1 MIFEFRT
8 FADDMETYAQVLL
21 PLPLNATFTYRVPTE
36 MLDRARVG
44 YRVIVPFGRK
54 RFYTGIVESLSPKA
68 PDGFEI
74 RDIAMTLDET
84 PILRHPQLKL
94 WEWLADYYL
103 CAPGDVYKAAVP
115 AGLKIESKTFV
126 EVNPDY
132 ETENGETISEREA
145 IIQHMLDHEGAMTV
159 DAIAAK
165 TGLKGIQG
173 TVNRMIE
180 RGIIIISEK
189 LVERYRAKREPYV
202 APEFDR
208 TGISQAFALVKG
220 AKKQETL
227 LLALIEM
234 TKLQHAMTGL
244 RPEISRAAL
253 LERAGCTTS
262 ILKELEKKGLV
273 RQYKKEINR
282 FAYDGSRP
290 VELPRLSEA
299 QAQAL
304 DGIHR
309 SWTDHDITLL
319 HGVTSSGKTEIY
331 QHLIAD
337 VMRRGRQ
344 ALYLVPEIA
353 LTTQL
358 TKRLQA
364 VFGPRVLIYH
374 SKFTDNE
381 RVDIWRRLLADPEP
395 CVVIGARSAL
405 FLPFASLGMVIV
417 DEEHEQS
424 YKQFDPAPR
433 YNARDSAIVLASMH
447 GAKTLLGSATPAIET
462 YYKASE
468 GKFGLVKL
476 TKRYNNA
483 PLPEIELIDMTRE
496 RKARN
501 TSGTFSL
508 ETVSRARHTLEA
520 GNQVIFFQPRRG
532 YSPLARCRQ
541 CAWTPRCNR
550 CDVALTYHRDIN
562 QLVCH
567 YCGTSH
573 ELPRVC
579 PQCKEPAIETI
590 GYGTERV
597 EDEICNLF
605 PDRTIARLDL
615 DTTRNKSSYETI
627 IADFSDHRKDILV
640 GTQMVTKGLDFEGV
654 SMVGVL
660 NADMLVN
667 FPDFRAAERA
677 FNTIEQVAG
686 RAGRRQDN
694 PGRVLIQCSDP
705 GNSLFGHILN
715 HDYLSFYN
723 EEIQERRQYFYPP
736 FSRIIYVYL
745 KHRDKATIHRVAT
758 GYANRLKTIFGN
770 RVYGPEKPAV
780 ERINA
785 LYIRKLMLKIET
797 DASMKHV
804 KKILKEVYDDL
815 YQDQAMKGVTIYYDV
830 DPM

>member
-1 MIFEFRT
+1 
-8 FADDMETYAQVLL
+8 METYAQVLL
-21 PLPLNATFTYRVPTE
+21 PLPLNATFTYRVPHE
-36 MLDRARVG
+36 MTDRVRVG
-44 YRVIVPFGRK
+44 FRVIVPFGRK
-54 RFYTGIVESLSPKA
+54 RFYTGIIQSLSPKA
-68 PDGFEI
+68 PEGFEI
-74 RDIAMTLDET
+74 RDIALTLDDT
-84 PILRHPQLKL
+84 PIIRHPQLKL
-94 WEWLADYYL
+94 WDWLADYYL
-103 CAPGDVYKAAVP
+103 CAPGDVYKAAIP
-115 AGLKIESKTFV
+115 AGLKIESETFV
-126 EVNPDY
+126 EVNPDF
-132 ETENGETISEREA
+132 ELEAGETMSEREA
-145 IIQHMLDHEGAMTV
+145 IIQQTLDHEGALTI
-159 DAIAAK
+159 DAISTK
-165 TGLKGIQG
+165 TGLKGVQAV
-173 TVNRMIE
+173 VNRMIE

-202 APEFDR
+202 VPQFDHN
-208 TGISQAFALVKG
+208 GLQEAFTLVKG

-234 TKLQHAMTGL
+234 TRLQHPS
-244 RPEISRAAL
+244 PEVPREVPREVSRAAL
-253 LERAGCTTS
+253 LARADCSAS

-273 RQYKKEINR
+273 TQYKKEINR
-282 FAYDGSRP
+282 FAYDGARP
-290 VELPRLSEA
+290 VALPRLSEA
-299 QAQAL
+299 QSKAL
-304 DGIHR
+304 DEIHH
-309 SWTDHDITLL
+309 SWIGHDITLL

-337 VMRRGRQ
+337 VIRRGKQ

-364 VFGPRVLIYH
+364 VFGERVIIYH

-381 RVDIWRRLLADPEP
+381 RVDIWRRLLSDPSP

-447 GAKTLLGSATPAIET
+447 GAKTLLGSATPSIET
-462 YYKASE
+462 YYKACE
-468 GKFGLVKL
+468 GKFGLVSL
-476 TKRYNNA
+476 TKRYNDA
-483 PLPEIELIDMTRE
+483 PLPDIELIDMTRE

-508 ETVSRARHTLEA
+508 ETVARARHTLEC

-532 YSPLARCRQ
+532 YSPMARCRQ

-597 EDEICNLF
+597 EDEIQNLF

-615 DTTRNKSSYETI
+615 DTTRNKASYETI
-627 IADFSDHRKDILV
+627 ISDFSGHRKDILV

-654 SMVGVL
+654 TMVGVL

-667 FPDFRAAERA
+667 FPDFRASERA
-677 FNTIEQVAG
+677 FNTLEQVAG

-694 PGRVLIQCSDP
+694 PGRVVIQSSDP
-705 GNSLFGHILN
+705 GNSIFSHLIN
-715 HDYLSFYN
+715 HDYLSFYR
-723 EEIQERRQYFYPP
+723 EELEERRQYFYPP
-736 FSRIIYVYL
+736 FTRIIYVYL

-758 GYANRLKTIFGN
+758 GYANRLKAIFGN

-804 KKILKEVYDDL
+804 KKLLKEVYDEL
-815 YQDQAMKGVTIYYDV
+815 YQDPAMKGVTIYYDV

>member
-1 MIFEFRT
+1 
-8 FADDMETYAQVLL
+8 METYAQVLL
-21 PLPLNATFTYRVPTE
+21 PLPLNATFTYRVPHE
-36 MLDRARVG
+36 MTDRARVG
-44 YRVIVPFGRK
+44 FRVIVPFGRK
-54 RFYTGIVESLSPKA
+54 RFYTGIIQSLSPKA
-68 PDGFEI
+68 PEGFEI
-74 RDIAMTLDET
+74 RDIALTLDDT
-84 PILRHPQLKL
+84 PIIRHPQLKL
-94 WEWLADYYL
+94 WDWLADYYL

-115 AGLKIESKTFV
+115 AGLKIESETFV
-126 EVNPDY
+126 EVNPDF
-132 ETENGETISEREA
+132 ELEAGETMSEREA
-145 IIQHMLDHEGAMTV
+145 IIQQTLDHEGALTI
-159 DAIAAK
+159 DAISTK
-165 TGLKGIQG
+165 TGLKGVQAV
-173 TVNRMIE
+173 VNRMIE

-202 APEFDR
+202 VPQFDHN
-208 TGISQAFALVKG
+208 GLQEAFTLVKG

-234 TKLQHAMTGL
+234 TRLQHPS
-244 RPEISRAAL
+244 PEVTPEVSRAAL
-253 LERAGCTTS
+253 LARADCSAS

-273 RQYKKEINR
+273 TQYKKEINR
-282 FAYDGSRP
+282 FAYDGSKP
-290 VELPRLSEA
+290 IALPCLSA
-299 QAQAL
+299 PQATAL
-304 DGIHR
+304 DEIHH
-309 SWTDHDITLL
+309 SWVDHDITLL

-337 VMRRGRQ
+337 VMSRGKQ
-344 ALYLVPEIA
+344 VLYLVPEIA

-358 TKRLQA
+358 TKRLQS
-364 VFGPRVLIYH
+364 VFGSRVVIYH

-381 RVDIWRRLLADPEP
+381 RVDIWRRLLNDTQP

-405 FLPFASLGMVIV
+405 FLPFTSLGLVVV

-447 GAKTLLGSATPAIET
+447 GAKTLLGSATPSIET

-468 GKFGLVKL
+468 GKFGLVSL
-476 TKRYNNA
+476 TQRYNNA

-508 ETVSRARHTLEA
+508 DTVSRARHTLEC

-532 YSPLARCRQ
+532 YSPMARCRQ

-597 EDEICNLF
+597 EDEIQSLF

-627 IADFSDHRKDILV
+627 IADFSGHRKDILV

-654 SMVGVL
+654 TMVGVL

-667 FPDFRAAERA
+667 FPDFRASERA
-677 FNTIEQVAG
+677 FNTLEQVAG

-694 PGRVLIQCSDP
+694 PGRVIIQSSDP
-705 GNSLFGHILN
+705 GNSIFSHLMN
-715 HDYLSFYN
+715 HDYRSFYL
-723 EEIQERRQYFYPP
+723 EELEERRQYFYPP
-736 FSRIIYVYL
+736 FTRIIYVYL

-785 LYIRKLMLKIET
+785 LYIRKLMLKVET

-804 KKILKEVYDDL
+804 KKLLKEVYDEL
-815 YQDQAMKGVTIYYDV
+815 YQDPAMKGVTIYYDV